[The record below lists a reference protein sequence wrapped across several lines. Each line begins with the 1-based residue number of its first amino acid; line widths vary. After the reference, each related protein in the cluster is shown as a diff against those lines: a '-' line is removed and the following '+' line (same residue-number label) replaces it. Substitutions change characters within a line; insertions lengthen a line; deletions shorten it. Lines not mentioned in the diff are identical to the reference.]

1 MHTVPPTRGEANLSG
16 GQQGRATW
24 LHSLCSEPL
33 PVPVQ
38 GFQAPDSLPQGRR
51 GCSPTALE
59 SCGPLG
65 ACVHTH
71 GVGGGQQ
78 SLTQTLVTAGWTLLG
93 LALGLRPM
101 VPVMLLIDLVSGR
114 ASPGVAAGQRVCRRG
129 WPGHPGR
136 GARVA
141 PVRWPWRAARPL
153 AAGQPPSLRAVVGVP
168 RGRGGEP
175 LLGVDGLVQGLAL
188 PLSGRVT
195 LCPFTSEPPSPLG
208 EWSSCDCCQCCA
220 RTGHRRWDWSVAA
233 GPPGAWRPSRGVE
246 SKPTPTCSG
255 G

>member
-1 MHTVPPTRGEANLSG
+1 M
-16 GQQGRATW
+16 
-24 LHSLCSEPL
+24 
-33 PVPVQ
+33 
-38 GFQAPDSLPQGRR
+38 
-51 GCSPTALE
+51 
-59 SCGPLG
+59 
-65 ACVHTH
+65 
-71 GVGGGQQ
+71 
-78 SLTQTLVTAGWTLLG
+78 
-93 LALGLRPM
+93 
-101 VPVMLLIDLVSGR
+101 
-114 ASPGVAAGQRVCRRG
+114 
-129 WPGHPGR
+129 
-136 GARVA
+136 A

-153 AAGQPPSLRAVVGVP
+153 TAGQPPSLRAVVGVP

-175 LLGVDGLVQGLAL
+175 LLGVDSLVQGLAL

-233 GPPGAWRPSRGVE
+233 GPPGAWRPSQGVE